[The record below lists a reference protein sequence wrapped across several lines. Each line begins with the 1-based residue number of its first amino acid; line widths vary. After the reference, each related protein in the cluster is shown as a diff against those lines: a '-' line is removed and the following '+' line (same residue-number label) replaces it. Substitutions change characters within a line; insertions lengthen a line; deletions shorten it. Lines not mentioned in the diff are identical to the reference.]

1 MKKTSTMFLFY
12 FSIGLA
18 IFSTV
23 LYHLTQKMTP
33 TSANPALALTVT
45 YLTSLAL
52 CLVFLAFTP
61 PPDGLKAAFGQL
73 NWASYALALALVGLE
88 VGFLLA
94 YRVGWNISV
103 AAIVVNVAGTL
114 LLVPVG
120 VLFFKEKLSPVNLL
134 GILVCIAGLVMVNWR
149 K

>member
-1 MKKTSTMFLFY
+1 MKKTSTMFLYY
-12 FSIGLA
+12 FSAGLA
-18 IFSTV
+18 ITSTL

-33 TSANPALALTVT
+33 SGANPALALTIT
-45 YLTSLAL
+45 YLTSLVL
-52 CLVFLAFTP
+52 CLLLLAFTP
-61 PPDGLKAAFGQL
+61 PPDGLKAALGQL
-73 NWASYALALALVGLE
+73 NWASYGLALALVGLE

-94 YRVGWNISV
+94 YRAGWNISV